1 MNKTGKFVFLNLCI
15 SIIFCF
21 GTVYAQDSYQAEVS
35 AKYYSSEDDDN
46 IEYKIYGVN
55 AAVYFSKVDTTGH
68 PLAEAAFLERIGS
81 IEVIAG
87 TKEYKEEPNAEAD
100 GPLYGV
106 GATFM
111 NPKLPISFQAS
122 FITSKLEFD
131 SPSDGDATKELYE
144 FGLGYFITNRL
155 IAELIYGYS
164 EEELSISG
172 MPNITTEYNNYELSA
187 KYVKVLVDGTAF
199 NIEGGLVLRQFDKG
213 AEDGS
218 NTIFKVLCDYYINQK
233 VSIGAGFEINTGDYK
248 GDEGKTFA
256 MDFKAF
262 VLPRISINAGFEKFL
277 ADNDGGADKESLQVT
292 LSARF

>member
-1 MNKTGKFVFLNLCI
+1 MNKTGKFVFLSLCF
-15 SIIFCF
+15 SIFFCF

-35 AKYYSSEDDDN
+35 AKYCSSEDDDN

-55 AAVYFSKVDTTGH
+55 AEVYFSKVDTTGH

-87 TKEYKEEPNAEAD
+87 IEEFKEDTNVEAD

-111 NPKLPISFQAS
+111 NPKLPIAFQAS

-131 SPSDGDATKELYE
+131 SPSDGDATKDLYE
-144 FGLGYFITNRL
+144 FGFGYFITDRL
-155 IAELIYGYS
+155 IAWLIYGYS
-164 EEELSISG
+164 DVEQPIPGAKES
-172 MPNITTEYNNYELSA
+172 NNYELSA
-187 KYVKVLVDGTAF
+187 KYVRVLADGTAF
-199 NIEGGLVLRQFDKG
+199 NIEGGLVLRQFDDG
-213 AEDGS
+213 TEDGS
-218 NTIFKVLCDYYINQK
+218 NTIFNVLCDYYINQK

>member
-1 MNKTGKFVFLNLCI
+1 MNKTSKFVFLNLCI

-55 AAVYFSKVDTTGH
+55 GEVYFAKVDTTGH

-81 IEVIAG
+81 IEVTAG
-87 TKEYKEEPNAEAD
+87 IEEFKADPNVKAD

-111 NPKLPISFQAS
+111 NPRLPITFQAS

-131 SPSDGDATKELYE
+131 SPSDGDATKEHYE
-144 FGLGYFITNRL
+144 FGFGYFVTDRL
-155 IAELIYGYS
+155 IAGLKYGYS
-164 EEELSISG
+164 EVEQPIPG
-172 MPNITTEYNNYELSA
+172 ANITTEYNNYELSA
-187 KYVKVLVDGTAF
+187 KYVRVLADGTAF
-199 NIEGGLVLRQFDKG
+199 NIESGLLLRQFDDG
-213 AEDGS
+213 TEDGS
-218 NTIFKVLCDYYINQK
+218 NAIFKVLCDYYINHK
-233 VSIGAGFEINTGDYK
+233 VSIGAGFEINTGDNKY
-248 GDEGKTFA
+248 DEGKTFA
-256 MDFKAF
+256 IDFKAF

-277 ADNDGGADKESLQVT
+277 ADNDEGADKGSLQVT

>member
-1 MNKTGKFVFLNLCI
+1 MNKTGKFVFSSLCF
-15 SIIFCF
+15 SIFFCF

-55 AAVYFSKVDTTGH
+55 AEVYFSKVDTTGH

-87 TKEYKEEPNAEAD
+87 KEEFKEDTNVEAD

-111 NPKLPISFQAS
+111 NPKLPIAFQAS

-131 SPSDGDATKELYE
+131 SPLYGDATKDLYE
-144 FGLGYFITNRL
+144 FGFGYFVTDRL
-155 IAELIYGYS
+155 IAVLKYGYN
-164 EEELSISG
+164 EVEQPILG
-172 MPNITTEYNNYELSA
+172 AKEYNNYELSA
-187 KYVKVLVDGTAF
+187 KYVRVLVDGTAF
-199 NIEGGLVLRQFDKG
+199 NIEGGLVLRQFDDG
-213 AEDGS
+213 IEDGS
-218 NTIFKVLCDYYINQK
+218 NTIFNVLCDYYINQK
-233 VSIGAGFEINTGDYK
+233 VSIGAGFEINTGDYND
-248 GDEGKTFA
+248 DEGKTFA

>member
-1 MNKTGKFVFLNLCI
+1 MNKTSKFVFLNLCI

-55 AAVYFSKVDTTGH
+55 GEVYFAKVDTTGH

-81 IEVIAG
+81 IEVTAG
-87 TKEYKEEPNAEAD
+87 IEEFKADPNVKAD

-111 NPKLPISFQAS
+111 NPRLPITFQAS

-131 SPSDGDATKELYE
+131 SPSDGDATKEHYE
-144 FGLGYFITNRL
+144 FGFGYFVTDRL
-155 IAELIYGYS
+155 IAWLIYGYN
-164 EEELSISG
+164 EVEQPIPG
-172 MPNITTEYNNYELSA
+172 AKEYNNYELSA
-187 KYVKVLVDGTAF
+187 KYVRVLADGTAF
-199 NIEGGLVLRQFDKG
+199 NIESGLLLRQFDDG
-213 AEDGS
+213 TEDGS
-218 NTIFKVLCDYYINQK
+218 NAIFKVLCDYYINHK
-233 VSIGAGFEINTGDYK
+233 VSIGAGFEINTGDNMY
-248 GDEGKTFA
+248 DEGKTFA
-256 MDFKAF
+256 IDFKAF

-277 ADNDGGADKESLQVT
+277 ADNDEGADKGSLQVT

>member
-1 MNKTGKFVFLNLCI
+1 MNKTGKFVFLSLCF
-15 SIIFCF
+15 SIFFCF

-55 AAVYFSKVDTTGH
+55 AEVYFSKVDTTGH

-87 TKEYKEEPNAEAD
+87 IEEYKNVEAD

-111 NPKLPISFQAS
+111 NPKLPIAFQAS

-144 FGLGYFITNRL
+144 FGFGYFVTDRL
-155 IAELIYGYS
+155 IAVLKYGYS
-164 EEELSISG
+164 EVEQPIPG
-172 MPNITTEYNNYELSA
+172 VKEYNNYELSA
-187 KYVKVLVDGTAF
+187 KYVRVLADGTAF
-199 NIEGGLVLRQFDKG
+199 NIEGGLVLRQFDDG
-213 AEDGS
+213 TEDGS
-218 NTIFKVLCDYYINQK
+218 NTIFNVLCDYYINQK

>member
-35 AKYYSSEDDDN
+35 TKYYSSEDDDN

-87 TKEYKEEPNAEAD
+87 KEEFKEDTNVEAD

-111 NPKLPISFQAS
+111 NPKLPIAFQAS

-131 SPSDGDATKELYE
+131 SPSDGDATKDLYE
-144 FGLGYFITNRL
+144 FGFGYFITDRL
-155 IAELIYGYS
+155 IARLIYGYS
-164 EEELSISG
+164 EIEQPIPG
-172 MPNITTEYNNYELSA
+172 TNITTEYNNYELSA

-199 NIEGGLVLRQFDKG
+199 NIEGGLVLRQFDEG

-248 GDEGKTFA
+248 DDEGKAFA

-262 VLPRISINAGFEKFL
+262 VLPRISINAGYEKFL
-277 ADNDGGADKESLQVT
+277 AYNDEGADKESLQVT

>member
-1 MNKTGKFVFLNLCI
+1 MNKKGTFVFLNLCI

-21 GTVYAQDSYQAEVS
+21 GTVYAQDSYQTEVS

-55 AAVYFSKVDTTGH
+55 VEVYFSKVDTAGH

-87 TKEYKEEPNAEAD
+87 IDELKADSNVKAD

-111 NPKLPISFQAS
+111 NPRLPIAFQAS

-131 SPSDGDATKELYE
+131 SPLDGDAAKDHYE
-144 FGLGYFITNRL
+144 FGFGYFITDRL

-164 EEELSISG
+164 EVEQPIPG
-172 MPNITTEYNNYELSA
+172 AKEYNNYELSA
-187 KYVKVLVDGTAF
+187 KYVRVLADGTAF
-199 NIEGGLVLRQFDKG
+199 NIEGGLVLRQFDDG
-213 AEDGS
+213 TEDGS
-218 NTIFKVLCDYYINQK
+218 NTIFNVLCDYYINQK

-248 GDEGKTFA
+248 EDEGKTFA
-256 MDFKAF
+256 IDFKAF

-277 ADNDGGADKESLQVT
+277 ADNDEGADKGSLQVT

>member
-1 MNKTGKFVFLNLCI
+1 MNKTSKFVFLNLCI

-55 AAVYFSKVDTTGH
+55 GEVYFAKVDTTGH

-81 IEVIAG
+81 IEVTAG
-87 TKEYKEEPNAEAD
+87 IEEFKADPNVKAD

-111 NPKLPISFQAS
+111 NPKLPIAFQAS

-131 SPSDGDATKELYE
+131 SPSDGDATKEHYE
-144 FGLGYFITNRL
+144 FGFGYFITKRL
-155 IAELIYGYS
+155 IAGLKYGYS
-164 EEELSISG
+164 EVEQPIPG
-172 MPNITTEYNNYELSA
+172 AKKYNNYELSA
-187 KYVKVLVDGTAF
+187 KYVRVLADGTAF
-199 NIEGGLVLRQFDKG
+199 NIESGLLLRQFDDG
-213 AEDGS
+213 TEDES
-218 NTIFKVLCDYYINQK
+218 NAIIKILCDYYINHK
-233 VSIGAGFEINTGDYK
+233 VSIGAGFEINTGDNKY
-248 GDEGKTFA
+248 DEGKTFA
-256 MDFKAF
+256 IDFKAF
-262 VLPRISINAGFEKFL
+262 VLPRISINAGFAKFL
-277 ADNDGGADKESLQVT
+277 ADNDEGADKGSLQVT